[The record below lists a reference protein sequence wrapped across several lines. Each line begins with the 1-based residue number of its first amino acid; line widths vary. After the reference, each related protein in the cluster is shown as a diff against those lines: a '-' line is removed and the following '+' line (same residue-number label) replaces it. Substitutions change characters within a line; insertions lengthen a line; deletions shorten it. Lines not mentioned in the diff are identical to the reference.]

1 MDLYQNLFHTPELP
15 YAARKLINRL
25 FFRSLAGYLVLDA
38 VVFLF
43 FSGVG
48 KAWWLLLAAEVVALL
63 LGMQKNTQIVQ
74 QMFAPIRALEETAD
88 ALNGERVDTDTLRR
102 LAKRLDGINVDSLK
116 TSRIPIPGGQEELR
130 ALASAINAMLERI
143 DR

>member
-43 FSGVG
+43 FSGVE

-63 LGMQKNTQIVQ
+63 LGYLVPLYYMVG
-74 QMFAPIRALEETAD
+74 AALGGEEPFSLVSGAWPLLATAYY
-88 ALNGERVDTDTLRR
+88 VWQ
-102 LAKRLDGINVDSLK
+102 GIFFDRWGSAWLVFPTIPLVCIAFDSLDK
-116 TSRIPIPGGQEELR
+116 WWRHR
-130 ALASAINAMLERI
+130 K
-143 DR
+143 

>member
-63 LGMQKNTQIVQ
+63 LGMQII
-74 QMFAPIRALEETAD
+74 PRSSSRCLPPS
-88 ALNGERVDTDTLRR
+88 ERWRR
-102 LAKRLDGINVDSLK
+102 R
-116 TSRIPIPGGQEELR
+116 RMP
-130 ALASAINAMLERI
+130 
-143 DR
+143 

>member
-43 FSGVG
+43 FSGAG

-63 LGMQKNTQIVQ
+63 LGMQKNTQTVSYTH
-74 QMFAPIRALEETAD
+74 L
-88 ALNGERVDTDTLRR
+88 TLPT
-102 LAKRLDGINVDSLK
+102 N
-116 TSRIPIPGGQEELR
+116 
-130 ALASAINAMLERI
+130 
-143 DR
+143 